1 MPRQIRASVGRMGGR
16 NLPDDVRTVQELLN
30 EVPATEGGPTPPLV
44 PDSLCGPK
52 TIGAIQR
59 FQLHHF
65 GFSGADGRVDPGGRT
80 LAKLNEFDRQR
91 LEARSIRRVGISEGP
106 VDPDRPE
113 QWFFEIRDNRGRRAV
128 YHLGERDEHKR
139 LPRPLTFA
147 GEVRTFQTTRSVF
160 ALATRGASYTTQF
173 LVSDDLEPT
182 DTATSTLNLVYLTP
196 SGDFERL
203 RIFCPDPI
211 LPSRDPISPGLEVV
225 PFRRVSAKSGF
236 FQLVP

>member
-1 MPRQIRASVGRMGGR
+1 MPRQISASVGRMGGR

-30 EVPATEGGPTPPLV
+30 EVPATSGGPAPPLV

-52 TIGAIQR
+52 TIGAIQT

-80 LAKLNEFDRQR
+80 LAKLNEFDRQL
-91 LEARSIRRVGISEGP
+91 LELRSIRRVGISEAP
-106 VDPDRPE
+106 LDPSRPE

-147 GEVRTFQTTRSVF
+147 GAVRPFQTARSVF

-173 LVSDDLEPT
+173 LDSEVLEPR
-182 DTATSTLNLVYLTP
+182 DTAVSTLNLVFLTQ

-211 LPSRDPISPGLEVV
+211 LPSREPTDPVEVT
-225 PFRRVSAKSGF
+225 PFRRVLSKSGF